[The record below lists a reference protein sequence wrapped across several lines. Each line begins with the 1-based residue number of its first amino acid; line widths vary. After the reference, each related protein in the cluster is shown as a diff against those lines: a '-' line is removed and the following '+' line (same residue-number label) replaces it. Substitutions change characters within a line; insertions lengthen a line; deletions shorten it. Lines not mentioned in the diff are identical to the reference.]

1 VSLIQRNAWTVFV
14 LLSVLLLLIGLSG
27 PEGPTGAGTPAGAFA
42 SGDNSETS
50 LALKFRGTVVLGM
63 ALFGIAIAVFGL
75 RRQQAWAWWF
85 SWYWPMFFVLH
96 TVAFGT
102 VVPDLP
108 LAIIAALTLLA
119 SGRII
124 SGGTS

>member
-1 VSLIQRNAWTVFV
+1 MSLIQRNAWTVFV
-14 LLSVLLLLIGLSG
+14 VLSVLLLLIGLSG
-27 PEGPTGAGTPAGAFA
+27 PEGPIGADTPLGAFT
-42 SGDNSETS
+42 SGDNSETG

-63 ALFGIAIAVFGL
+63 AIFGIAIAVFGL

-85 SWYWPMFFVLH
+85 SWYWPVFFVLH

-108 LAIIAALTLLA
+108 IAIVAALALVA
-119 SGRII
+119 SRR
-124 SGGTS
+124 STSAAT